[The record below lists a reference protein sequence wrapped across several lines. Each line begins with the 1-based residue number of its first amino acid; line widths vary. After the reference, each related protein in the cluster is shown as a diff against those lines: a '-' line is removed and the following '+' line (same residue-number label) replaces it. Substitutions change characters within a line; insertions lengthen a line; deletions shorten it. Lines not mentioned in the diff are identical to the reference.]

1 MTLNLLNN
9 SDVIPCRHTANISYN
24 NNEKKNNKKCTFS
37 KIELVWNT
45 ENTINTVS
53 EVSRADWW
61 RRWLYSTNAK
71 DIGTLY
77 LYFGIFSGILI
88 MPLKILLNT
97 GIIIYNFIVPSPPW
111 LSHGGLGSMSPLAQ
125 ERAGR

>member
-1 MTLNLLNN
+1 MMLNLLNN
-9 SDVIPCRHTANISYN
+9 SDVIPCRHTANIRN
-24 NNEKKNNKKCTFS
+24 NNEKKNNKKCTSS
-37 KIELVWNT
+37 KIELVWNKK
-45 ENTINTVS
+45 NIINTVS

-97 GIIIYNFIVPSPPW
+97 GIIIYNFII
-111 LSHGGLGSMSPLAQ
+111 L
-125 ERAGR
+125 